1 VIIVPLA
8 GEGSRFKEVGI
19 FQPKWSLQVGN
30 ESILSRA
37 IQSILNSRNIN
48 ERIVLG
54 CLAEQVEFVSQVLS
68 IGVLNQI
75 SLVTLDYSTKGQAE
89 TVLRILEKIQVNES
103 ERLIIWCGDSA
114 FRSEAFEFGSKAG
127 NWLLVSDLPGE
138 HWSFVRE
145 YDGEVIEVAE
155 KSRISNHA
163 SVGLYAF
170 ETVQVFLDTK
180 PLDLRLGYKE
190 SFISPLYNSLIIK
203 KRKIEM
209 YAIDAHDYYPFGT
222 PKEILETSKR
232 MNWIPPAELNHLA
245 L

>member
-1 VIIVPLA
+1 MIIVPLA

-37 IQSILNSRNIN
+37 IQSILNSRNVN

-114 FRSEAFEFGSKAG
+114 FKSEAFEFGSKAG

-145 YDGEVIEVAE
+145 YHGEVIEVAE

-190 SFISPLYNSLIIK
+190 SFVAPLYNTLISKEIS
-203 KRKIEM
+203 IEM
-209 YAIDAHDYYPFGT
+209 YAIDPEDYFPLGT
-222 PKEILETSKR
+222 PIEILKTATR
-232 MNWIPPAELNHLA
+232 MNWNLPNELSYFTP
-245 L
+245 